1 MSSYQLH
8 MTQEAGLQ
16 AANAAGAVLTA
27 VRGVPLA
34 VSERIAASL
43 PIENLHTLGAACIL
57 PNAATDEV
65 RVRRLFKE
73 RECVTKREREGER
86 ESGTE
91 KEI

>member
-1 MSSYQLH
+1 MSSYQLR

-43 PIENLHTLGAACIL
+43 PIEDLHTLGAACIL

-65 RVRRLFKE
+65 YTRAFSAAYISLLLSVYVAAE
-73 RECVTKREREGER
+73 
-86 ESGTE
+86 
-91 KEI
+91 